1 MRAVSSRS
9 QRRDPPVDGKIIQAN
24 TAAHAAAATQA
35 AAVPVSR
42 ISGSPA
48 ADPIRMLAVAYMPAG
63 NTIIHSSP
71 RNPVGA
77 RPRHHRTTPSTVSG
91 G

>member
-42 ISGSPA
+42 INRYIGCLTSEDVKIG
-48 ADPIRMLAVAYMPAG
+48 
-63 NTIIHSSP
+63 
-71 RNPVGA
+71 
-77 RPRHHRTTPSTVSG
+77 
-91 G
+91 